1 MSNNTNNVTVTI
13 NTHPFCNLTTN
24 TPLEPRMDVEY
35 TFYYYLRTT
44 WLVCRIFLLTIFAI
58 LAILILI
65 EIILYIRYQRA
76 KKKTWKELLHIYHFQ
91 LLKLILLFIASVARV
106 TWFIQPYFVEI
117 DKSSHIF
124 AKNMK
129 DHHVFRTSLLR
140 LGQLLILIVLFLQ
153 IKSWRQTVRHTR
165 KLKSK
170 KKKARGSTR
179 RGSSI
184 YSAKD
189 VFAVKLDTIVVWLT
203 IILLIIAAILN
214 ALIPGIEFFLYTST
228 AILIPL
234 LPSATYYVYGLH
246 KLIVAI
252 SGNNSRVNTKKQN
265 AINKIKRIR
274 RSMVA
279 LLVCSISLFT
289 GAGFRASI
297 DLCDKDNYVGESI
310 RYVSLI

>member
-24 TPLEPRMDVEY
+24 TPLEPRMDGDY
-35 TFYYYLRTT
+35 TFYYYLRTP
-44 WLVCRIFLLTIFAI
+44 WLVCQIFLLTIFAI

-91 LLKLILLFIASVARV
+91 LLKLILLFIASVTRV

-124 AKNMK
+124 SKNMK
-129 DHHVFRTSLLR
+129 DHLVFSASLLR
-140 LGQLLILIVLFLQ
+140 LGQLLMLIVLFLQ
-153 IKSWRQTVRHTR
+153 IKSWRLTVRHTR

-170 KKKARGSTR
+170 KKKSRYST

-189 VFAVKLDTIVVWLT
+189 VFAVKLDTFVVWLA
-203 IILLIIAAILN
+203 IILLVIAAILN
-214 ALIPGIEFFLYTST
+214 ALIPEIEFFLYTST
-228 AILIPL
+228 AILILL

-252 SGNNSRVNTKKQN
+252 GGNNSRVNTKKQN

-279 LLVCSISLFT
+279 LLVCAIAVFA

>member
-44 WLVCRIFLLTIFAI
+44 WLVCQIFLLTIFAI

-124 AKNMK
+124 SKNMK
-129 DHHVFRTSLLR
+129 ENHVFSTALIR
-140 LGQLLILIVLFLQ
+140 LGQLLMLIVLFLQ

-170 KKKARGSTR
+170 KKKSRYST

-189 VFAVKLDTIVVWLT
+189 VFAVKLDTFVVWLM
-203 IILLIIAAILN
+203 IILLIIAAILDVF
-214 ALIPGIEFFLYTST
+214 IPGIEFFLYTST

-234 LPSATYYVYGLH
+234 IPSATYYVYGLH

-252 SGNNSRVNTKKQN
+252 GGNNSRVNTKKQN

-274 RSMVA
+274 RFMVV
-279 LLVCSISLFT
+279 LLVCGIALFT